1 MPRKEVQYFV
11 DVIETMERRDWEVS
25 GREVVFF
32 VVSFFRFF
40 SLSFVLSYRVSC
52 NNCRT
57 YSSSIDSLLYLF
69 IRLYNVST
77 VSK

>member
-1 MPRKEVQYFV
+1 MGGVG
-11 DVIETMERRDWEVS
+11 ERGGFLCCFFLS
-25 GREVVFF
+25 FLFF
-32 VVSFFRFF
+32 VG
-40 SLSFVLSYRVSC
+40 VLSYRVSC